1 MTAQQEGEGVLSQS
15 LHRRVPTT
23 SYSQHQ
29 HLMHPPLFK
38 PHPDC
43 EELVKALVTCH
54 EQNPT
59 AKFWG
64 ACNDPKVLMDQCF
77 REEKNR
83 KRNRNLEKARA
94 SKLAW
99 EQRLAQRRIEAE
111 GASATKN

>member
-1 MTAQQEGEGVLSQS
+1 MTAAKREEGVLSQS
-15 LHRRVPTT
+15 FHRRVPTT

-64 ACNDPKVLMDQCF
+64 ACNDPRYLWTNASE
-77 REEKNR
+77 RR
-83 KRNRNLEKARA
+83 K
-94 SKLAW
+94 
-99 EQRLAQRRIEAE
+99 IES
-111 GASATKN
+111 GIGILKRHVQTN

>member
-1 MTAQQEGEGVLSQS
+1 MTAQQEEGVLSQS

-64 ACNDPKVLMDQCF
+64 ACNDPITIRVIHGAPAMIMFNKKH
-77 REEKNR
+77 E
-83 KRNRNLEKARA
+83 A
-94 SKLAW
+94 SRVAPFCHVAL
-99 EQRLAQRRIEAE
+99 
-111 GASATKN
+111 